1 MRRQRR
7 RPAARRPTELQVE
20 RDVATGTTA
29 RTTRS
34 PPRRYS
40 NLAMPHE
47 RDERTH
53 HPAGPNPV
61 TEQALDDIEAGRQE
75 TDCYGAAGG
84 NFDKK
89 QRSR

>member
-1 MRRQRR
+1 MKRR
-7 RPAARRPTELQVE
+7 RRLPAGKQPTDLQVE

-29 RTTRS
+29 PATRS
-34 PPRRYS
+34 PARRYS

-53 HPAGPNPV
+53 PPTEPNPV
-61 TEQALDDIEAGRQE
+61 TEQALEDIEAGRKE
-75 TDCYGAAGG
+75 TDLYGAAGG

>member
-1 MRRQRR
+1 MKRR
-7 RPAARRPTELQVE
+7 RRHPAAKRPTDLQVE

-34 PPRRYS
+34 PRRRYS

-53 HPAGPNPV
+53 RPADPNPV
-61 TEQALDDIEAGRQE
+61 TEQALDDIEAGRKE

-89 QRSR
+89 ER

>member
-1 MRRQRR
+1 MKRR
-7 RPAARRPTELQVE
+7 RPAAKRPTDLQVE
-20 RDVATGTTA
+20 RDVATGTAA
-29 RTTRS
+29 RTTRA
-34 PPRRYS
+34 PRPRYS

-53 HPAGPNPV
+53 RPPDPNPV
-61 TEQALDDIEAGRQE
+61 TEQALDDIEAGRKE

-89 QRSR
+89 QGSR